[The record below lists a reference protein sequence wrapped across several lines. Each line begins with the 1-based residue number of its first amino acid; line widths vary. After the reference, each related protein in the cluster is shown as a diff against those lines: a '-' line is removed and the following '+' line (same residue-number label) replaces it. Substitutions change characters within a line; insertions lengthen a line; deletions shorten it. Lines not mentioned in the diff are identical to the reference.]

1 MIDTVLIGCLVG
13 LGLAFVISL
22 FRVARGPS
30 PADRATGSDVG
41 YLVVV
46 SVLAIAAVLTGE
58 EVFVD
63 VALVAGVVGFL
74 ATISFAWLVQRRS
87 Q

>member
-1 MIDTVLIGCLVG
+1 MTTVLIGCLVG
-13 LGLAFVISL
+13 LAVAFVLSL

-46 SVLAIAAVLTGE
+46 SALAISAVLSE
-58 EVFVD
+58 ELVFVD
-63 VALVAGVVGFL
+63 VALVGSVVGFL
-74 ATISFAWLVQRRS
+74 ATISFAWLVQRRGS
-87 Q
+87 